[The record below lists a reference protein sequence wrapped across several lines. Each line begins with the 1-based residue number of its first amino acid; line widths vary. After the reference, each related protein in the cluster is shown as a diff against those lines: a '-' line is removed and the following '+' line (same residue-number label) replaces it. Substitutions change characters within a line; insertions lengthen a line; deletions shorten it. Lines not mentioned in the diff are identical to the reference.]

1 MASQSSTPLA
11 PHTPSDSFQQPFASE
26 TLKDPPSHA
35 EGTPQEAPVSAFGNV
50 QHLPQIDTA
59 VTSGTSGTRQLEKP
73 ESARKLAEAGA
84 QPLPHSAFAAEHK
97 QEPTMFAFPAASQLL
112 SEAALAPPVVQ
123 EPQTSFTPAP
133 TQREAVAQ
141 DERRSSNFAPHHEP
155 DFTDLNP
162 LSPKI
167 NQQPTLAK
175 SQQAVPQSNPFAEA
189 STQQQLN
196 LVSATAPL
204 DDDFAEPIVTAQQA
218 EHSTATPAPPQAS
231 QGQAYATDQSMSGYP
246 AEVVQLP
253 MAAERQT
260 EVPQQVQQGSLGSQ
274 AMDQAF
280 TTQQQ
285 QQQPEYAQ
293 SRTTAQTSAAA
304 QQPGLNMPQARE
316 QASVNTQQ
324 LGAGSSQGVL
334 AAVATKQQPGLA
346 KFEAREQTLAP
357 QQQQQQPTSAKSQGS
372 TASKAVQPQQ
382 QPTSAR
388 SVASTAGVTTG
399 QTAGKGTD
407 LFTKPTAF
415 DETVGAGPSSFAPAG
430 KLSMTSSA

>member
-1 MASQSSTPLA
+1 M
-11 PHTPSDSFQQPFASE
+11 
-26 TLKDPPSHA
+26 
-35 EGTPQEAPVSAFGNV
+35 SAFADV
-50 QHLPQIDTA
+50 QHLPQTDTA
-59 VTSGTSGTRQLEKP
+59 VTNGTSGTRQLEKP
-73 ESARKLAEAGA
+73 ESARRLAEAGA

-97 QEPTMFAFPAASQLL
+97 QEPTMFAIPAASQLL
-112 SEAALAPPVVQ
+112 SEAALVPPVVQ
-123 EPQTSFTPAP
+123 EQQTSFTSAP
-133 TQREAVAQ
+133 TQHEAVAQ
-141 DERRSSNFAPHHEP
+141 DEQRSSNFATHHEP

-167 NQQPTLAK
+167 NQQPTSAK

-189 STQQQLN
+189 STPQQPN
-196 LVSATAPL
+196 LAPTTAPL
-204 DDDFAEPIVTAQQA
+204 DDDFAEPTMTAQHA
-218 EHSTATPAPPQAS
+218 EHSRAPPAPPQAS

-246 AEVVQLP
+246 ADVTQLP

-285 QQQPEYAQ
+285 QQPEYAQ

-304 QQPGLNMPQARE
+304 QQPGLTMPQARE

-324 LGAGSSQGVL
+324 LGAGSSQGVP

-346 KFEAREQTLAP
+346 NSEAREQTLTP
-357 QQQQQQPTSAKSQGS
+357 QQQ
-372 TASKAVQPQQ
+372 QQ

-388 SVASTAGVTTG
+388 SVASTAGMTTG

-415 DETVGAGPSSFAPAG
+415 DEAVGAGGPSSAAPAG
-430 KLSMTSSA
+430 KLSTTGSA